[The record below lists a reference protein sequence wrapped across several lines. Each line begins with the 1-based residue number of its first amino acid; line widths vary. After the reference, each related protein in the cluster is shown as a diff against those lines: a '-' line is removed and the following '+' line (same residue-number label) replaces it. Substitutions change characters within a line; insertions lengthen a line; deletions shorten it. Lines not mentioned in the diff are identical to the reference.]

1 MALKID
7 KNIEM
12 DVNEYV
18 AAARAMVNLDSVL
31 TPDQKC
37 ASKLCR
43 ALEKEHG
50 AGSFTVRAVE
60 GGVRVWRTTRTP
72 RVRKAKAP
80 KSAGE

>member
-1 MALKID
+1 MLKID

-18 AAARAMVNLDSVL
+18 EAARAMVDGDSVL
-31 TPDQKC
+31 MPDQKD

-50 AGSFTVRAVE
+50 AGSHTVRAVE
-60 GGVRVWRTTRTP
+60 GGVRVWRTSRTP
-72 RVRKAKAP
+72 RVRKAKVVEP
-80 KSAGE
+80 AGE